1 MSETKVPSI
10 PAVTDGNLRDVAR
23 ILKMIMD
30 VREGRAGDP
39 LDANVTYRDL
49 ISSGAVKVRPGW
61 TPSSAFSPVIPA
73 VIEDDGYD
81 PANDFTTPPAPTG
94 VSISSGI
101 ALTRLRWDVP
111 TYQNHAYTEV
121 WRSEDNVLGNA
132 IFIGT
137 SDTRFYVDALGET
150 GVSYRYWVRH
160 VSQANVRGPYNATG
174 GTLAQPG
181 LIDSADIAFL
191 DAAKITTGFI
201 DADRI
206 QVGTLDAKIANISAA
221 VITSGT
227 LNIARIADGTIT
239 TAKIADT
246 IQSTNFTPGLGGAGW
261 RIDKTG
267 NMEINTATFRGVIDV
282 RSAANGARLEI
293 RNNVIKVFDTNGI
306 LRVKIGDL
314 AA

>member
-1 MSETKVPSI
+1 
-10 PAVTDGNLRDVAR
+10 
-23 ILKMIMD
+23 
-30 VREGRAGDP
+30 
-39 LDANVTYRDL
+39 
-49 ISSGAVKVRPGW
+49 
-61 TPSSAFSPVIPA
+61 
-73 VIEDDGYD
+73 
-81 PANDFTTPPAPTG
+81 
-94 VSISSGI
+94 
-101 ALTRLRWDVP
+101 
-111 TYQNHAYTEV
+111 
-121 WRSEDNVLGNA
+121 
-132 IFIGT
+132 
-137 SDTRFYVDALGET
+137 
-150 GVSYRYWVRH
+150 
-160 VSQANVRGPYNATG
+160 
-174 GTLAQPG
+174 

-191 DAAKITTGFI
+191 DAAKITAGFI